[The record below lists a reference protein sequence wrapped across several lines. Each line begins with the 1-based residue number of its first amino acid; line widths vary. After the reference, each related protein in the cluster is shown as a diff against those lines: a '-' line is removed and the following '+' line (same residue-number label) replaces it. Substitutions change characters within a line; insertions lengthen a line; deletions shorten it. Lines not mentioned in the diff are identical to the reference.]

1 MYEGSGERAWPNG
14 STRNAQPVALLLKD
28 SGYEGV
34 RLSKRRKKKKPSNG
48 VLLSGV
54 GGGVGE
60 LK

>member
-14 STRNAQPVALLLKD
+14 STRNAQLVVLLLKD

-34 RLSKRRKKKKPSNG
+34 RLTKRRRKKKPSNG
-48 VLLSGV
+48 VLSS
-54 GGGVGE
+54 GVGE